1 MTKIVFLQ
9 KKSDMINK
17 EILAEVLRQNREMVE
32 NMQVVKRDFLF
43 YDHFRYVLVGARRA
57 GKSFLLFQRMQ
68 ELLANGYSWDD
79 MLYLNFEDDRLL
91 GFDVHDFDS
100 IFAAHSCMNG
110 NRPMLFLDEIQNIDG
125 WEKFARRLADQKY
138 TVYITGSNAK
148 MLSTDVAT
156 TLGGRYVVQNVFP
169 YSFLEFATA
178 NHYTFDVDCQDINAV
193 EALLDDYVQHGG
205 FPECASLPGK
215 KEYLLSVYQKIF
227 LGDIALRNKVENPN
241 ILRLMFKKLAE
252 SVKQPT
258 ALTRVA
264 NLITSAG
271 VKVSKNTVISYASY
285 AKDAFLILPM
295 RNFADSFTQRE
306 TNQKFY
312 FVDNGIIGLLTT
324 DCRTSQ
330 LENMVAVALLR
341 KYGLDNNV
349 FFYNHNVE
357 VDFVVPEK
365 KIAIQVCYSLGD
377 DDSETFVRESQA
389 LLKLDNRL
397 AYNNLIIITYN
408 DKERRI
414 DIGDKTIMVMPVWKW
429 MSEI

>member
-1 MTKIVFLQ
+1 MV
-9 KKSDMINK
+9 NK
-17 EILAEVLRQNREMVE
+17 EILAEVLRQNREMIE

-100 IFAAHSCMNG
+100 ILVVHSDMNG

-148 MLSTDVAT
+148 MLSSDVAT

-169 YSFLEFATA
+169 YSFSEFATA
-178 NHYTFDVDCQDINAV
+178 NHYSFDDDCTNINAV
-193 EALLDDYVQHGG
+193 KTLLDDYVQHGG

-215 KEYLLSVYQKIF
+215 KEYLLSVYQKIY
-227 LGDIALRNKVENPN
+227 LGDIALRNKVENQN

-252 SVKQPT
+252 SVKQPI
-258 ALTRVA
+258 ALTRLA
-264 NLITSAG
+264 NIMTSTG

-324 DCRTSQ
+324 DCLTSQ
-330 LENMVAVALLR
+330 LENMVAVTLLR

-365 KIAIQVCYSLGD
+365 KLAIQVCYNLGD

-429 MSEI
+429 MFEI